1 MRSRRNTGFY
11 VLVIYNL
18 RTERRSTCCYSCMY
32 VCVCVD
38 SVDTR
43 YICKEEAQDRHGF
56 SGAAG
61 CGEVCASIVC
71 ACG

>member
-1 MRSRRNTGFY
+1 MLLLMY
-11 VLVIYNL
+11 V
-18 RTERRSTCCYSCMY
+18 C